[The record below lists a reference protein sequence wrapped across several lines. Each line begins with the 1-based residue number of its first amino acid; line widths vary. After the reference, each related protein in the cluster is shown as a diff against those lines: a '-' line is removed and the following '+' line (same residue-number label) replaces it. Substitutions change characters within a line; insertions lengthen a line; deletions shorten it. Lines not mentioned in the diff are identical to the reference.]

1 MVNNIRQ
8 ALDGLSGEG
17 WRAGGLEGPP
27 SGLAGCPDWSNRL
40 PRGEP
45 PIPGHHQLA
54 TTSIYIPIV
63 PSILIPPFSQPT
75 LQSTSCPPLSSKTA
89 PPCWRSRQSLPTSLL
104 A

>member
-17 WRAGGLEGPP
+17 WRAGGREGPP
-27 SGLAGCPDWSNRL
+27 SGFAGCPDWSNTL
-40 PRGEP
+40 PRGGTPDTRSP
-45 PIPGHHQLA
+45 PTSHHVQLH
-54 TTSIYIPIV
+54 THRPLNPHT
-63 PSILIPPFSQPT
+63 PFSQPT